1 MAVDPAAKERLLT
14 MGLDPMGSTPD
25 AFSAYLQTET
35 VKWGKLVRDAGI
47 RAN

>member
-1 MAVDPAAKERLLT
+1 MVQGYYTLNEAAQALG
-14 MGLDPMGSTPD
+14 MPPD
-25 AFSAYLQTET
+25 EFTEYVKSET